1 MTAKIEVEKIG
12 EGEFQVRVIEG
23 TSLTSHRVTVK
34 TEDYERIAEGK
45 GKRKV
50 EASEIV
56 SCAFEFLLAREPK
69 ESILQQFDLSM
80 IGRYFA
86 EFEREMKR
94 RLSRT

>member
-23 TSLTSHRVTVK
+23 TSLTSHRVTLK
-34 TEDYERIAEGK
+34 TEDYERIADRK

-50 EASEIV
+50 EASELV
-56 SCAFEFLLAREPK
+56 GCAFEFLLAREPK
-69 ESILQQFDLSM
+69 ESILQQFDLSI

-86 EFEREMKR
+86 GFEREMKR